1 MAVIPRNSPAID
13 HNRPDLFPNS
23 DLEMWERLMN
33 FEWGGRANI
42 ADHFRGRA
50 GGAILGMWTWAGAPF
65 VTPGRKTIRRSYLS
79 LGFLPA
85 LPGRAFLF
93 KADPGTGRRLVAV
106 ALSART
112 LDFACGVR
120 IDDGTD
126 NNYAEIVLRV
136 SQALPNQWDVETR
149 SRIGGGA
156 VAVVNADT
164 LTSPLTYVLEMDID
178 GTQWTAWGIETSLS
192 SEPAGG
198 SMLKNA
204 LVGGAWN
211 WTPTR
216 TGIILDAPAAALA
229 NDAGLVDWYYD

>member
-13 HNRPDLFPNS
+13 HHRADLFPNS

-33 FEWGGRANI
+33 YEWGGRANI
-42 ADHFRGRA
+42 TDHFRGA
-50 GGAILGMWTWAGAPF
+50 ALLGAWAWAGAPF
-65 VTPGRKTIRRSYLS
+65 VVPGFASPNSSYLQVAVMAAAS
-79 LGFLPA
+79 RSFLWQ
-85 LPGRAFLF
+85 
-93 KADPGTGRRLVAV
+93 ADPGTGRRLLAV
-106 ALSART
+106 ALAART
-112 LDFACGVR
+112 LDFACGIR
-120 IDDGTD
+120 IDDGSD

-164 LTSPLTYVLEMDID
+164 LTSPLTYVLQMDVD
-178 GTQWTAWGIETSLS
+178 GTQWTAWGIETELG

-198 SMLKNA
+198 TMLKNA

-216 TGIILDAPAAALA
+216 TGIIIDAPAGVLPADSA
-229 NDAGLVDWYYD
+229 LVDWYFD

>member
-42 ADHFRGRA
+42 TDHFRGA
-50 GGAILGMWTWAGAPF
+50 ALLGMWAWAGAPF
-65 VTPGRKTIRRSYLS
+65 VVPAFASPVRSYLQVAGMAAAS
-79 LGFLPA
+79 RSFLWQ
-85 LPGRAFLF
+85 
-93 KADPGTGRRLVAV
+93 ADSGLGRRYLAV
-106 ALSART
+106 CLSART
-112 LDFACGVR
+112 LDFACGIR
-120 IDDGTD
+120 LDDGTD
-126 NNYAEIVLRV
+126 NNYAEVVLRV

-164 LTSPLTYVLEMDID
+164 LTSPLTYVLQMDID
-178 GTQWTAWGIETSLS
+178 GTQWTAWGIETVLG

-198 SMLKNA
+198 AMLKNA

-211 WTPTR
+211 WTPSR
-216 TGIILDAPAAALA
+216 AGIIIDAPAGVLA
-229 NDAGLVDWYYD
+229 NDSALVDWIII